1 MFSWKVRNILTV
13 TVAVAAVSGL
23 AAPRRLAAATPD
35 TGAGAN
41 ITFTATGIF
50 GSTPLSGADTLLLR
64 GQQFTITVV
73 GNSSLVPT
81 THGRNWAIF
90 TDLVMNGTVYSGLIP
105 NQPYPI
111 SSTTAAIDQTV
122 GASED
127 IFQSGFPATV
137 ADIPLTIR
145 AYFILPGG
153 TLSKPFLRPFA
164 SVPLG
169 PNPAGTCTEVPT
181 PPTCTYVT
189 YSNVTATTALTVQ
202 IGTLVATLPAGDE
215 RGAVATPS
223 FVLLAG
229 AQAVKPRWLSTRL
242 L

>member
-1 MFSWKVRNILTV
+1 MFSWNVRKILTM
-13 TVAVAAVSGL
+13 TAAAAAVFGL
-23 AAPRRLAAATPD
+23 AAPRTLAATSPG
-35 TGAGAN
+35 TGGGAD
-41 ITFTATGIF
+41 ITFTATGTF
-50 GSTPLSGADTLLLR
+50 GSIPLSGADTLLLR

-90 TDLVMNGTVYSGLIP
+90 TDLVMNGTVYSGLVP
-105 NQPYPI
+105 NTPLPI

-127 IFQSGFPATV
+127 IFQSGFPVTV
-137 ADIPLTIR
+137 EGIALTVR
-145 AYFILPGG
+145 AYLILPGG
-153 TLSKPFLRPFA
+153 TLSKPFLRPFS

-181 PPTCTYVT
+181 PPTCTYIT
-189 YSNVTATTALTVQ
+189 YSNVTATTALGIQT
-202 IGTLVATLPAGDE
+202 GTLVATLPAGE
-215 RGAVATPS
+215 GRSAVATPS

-229 AQAVKPRWLSTRL
+229 AQAVKPRWLSTRGL
-242 L
+242 